1 MLIVLCYIQIYWEC
15 SVLSVMFSYSCVET
29 AKKFSLATIYGLDGF
44 LEKHNQFV
52 LVSEGRYHY
61 FYNQFV
67 SVSEGRYHYFFF

>member
-1 MLIVLCYIQIYWEC
+1 
-15 SVLSVMFSYSCVET
+15 MFSYSCVET

-44 LEKHNQFV
+44 VEKHNQFV

-67 SVSEGRYHYFFF
+67 SVSEGRYHYFFLKGQTASVIYVNQSVIYFF